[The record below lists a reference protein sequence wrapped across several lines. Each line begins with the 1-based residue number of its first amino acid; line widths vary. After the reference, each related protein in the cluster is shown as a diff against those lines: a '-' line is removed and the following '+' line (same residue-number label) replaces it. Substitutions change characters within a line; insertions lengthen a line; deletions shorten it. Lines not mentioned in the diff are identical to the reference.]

1 MFTHPYISSKI
12 ISRRRL
18 DVLAAAGQ
26 QPPAHQLRTQARALR
41 RSRAHRRFLRRALR
55 AAITGRIE
63 NPA

>member
-12 ISRRRL
+12 INSRRL

-26 QPPAHQLRTQARALR
+26 QPPAHQLRNRPRTPR
-41 RSRAHRRFLRRALR
+41 REQVHRRFLRRALR

-63 NPA
+63 YPA